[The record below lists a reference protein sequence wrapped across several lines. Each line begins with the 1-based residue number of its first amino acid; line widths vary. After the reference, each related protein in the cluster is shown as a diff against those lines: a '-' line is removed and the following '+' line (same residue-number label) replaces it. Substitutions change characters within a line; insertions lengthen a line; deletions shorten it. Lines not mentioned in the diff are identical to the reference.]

1 MSDPVWVTYAE
12 AAERLGISVEGVR
25 LKVKRDQKLGK
36 DAKLRVRRDNSG
48 RMLLAWDDALLDQR
62 GIPRG
67 IPHVGEDV
75 GTVGA
80 VHVGAVGVMDAG
92 AIEALTKLLAQQHA
106 DHVAA
111 QAQQRT
117 DHQADLEQVR
127 ADHAAELERIRSEL
141 ERTRQDADRQDRL
154 HREQR
159 VEVEHLLKALVER
172 VEADQARLIEERA
185 QLQDELREA
194 RAEADH
200 AKADQVRM
208 AQDVAGMFDE
218 LRTLAE
224 KHAELHADRAR
235 LEAELERAR
244 QDADRQRADHA
255 DLEQVRDE
263 LDRARQD
270 AGLWREEA
278 DRERVRIANLQADAE
293 HIEQEMARLQAE
305 LEQARRPW
313 WRRLVGR

>member
-1 MSDPVWVTYAE
+1 MSDVTPLTYRELGERLGLSPDSARIKAKRRKWQTIPGNHPSDPVRVLVPVE
-12 AAERLGISVEGVR
+12 FLNGERAPERKARGRTLSAPLDNAGEINVLREHVQTLR
-25 LKVKRDQKLGK
+25 ELFDQQK
-36 DAKLRVRRDNSG
+36 A
-48 RMLLAWDDALLDQR
+48 
-62 GIPRG
+62 
-67 IPHVGEDV
+67 
-75 GTVGA
+75 T
-80 VHVGAVGVMDAG
+80 
-92 AIEALTKLLAQQHA
+92 
-106 DHVAA
+106 
-111 QAQQRT
+111 
-117 DHQADLEQVR
+117 
-127 ADHAAELERIRSEL
+127 HAAELERI
-141 ERTRQDADRQDRL
+141 D
-154 HREQR
+154 
-159 VEVEHLLKALVER
+159 
-172 VEADQARLIEERA
+172 ADQARLIEERT

-208 AQDVAGMFDE
+208 AQDVVGMFDE
-218 LRTLAE
+218 LRVLAE
-224 KHAELHADRAR
+224 KHADRAR
-235 LEAELERAR
+235 LEGELERAR